1 MKRTKNKIAT
11 IRLKKNR
18 IKNINKLNQSVVIH
32 LAKSHAKSHKLR
44 TTNAPIIRRY
54 YAPTPQPL
62 QESFQTN
69 KTLESVGNTLRE
81 LKAEQNILRNQLNSE
96 QQTAKERNPITNP
109 PMLLK
114 KRIIMS
120 RLIRRL
126 PRNTT
131 EREREDNDINKG
143 FSPMLPKNL
152 NMEQENNNIN
162 KGISPMTPKSTKPKE
177 EEITPQSRALI
188 LELQPTR
195 RKFPKIEREAKILI
209 QTIQNTAEKKLK
221 KKKPI

>member
-1 MKRTKNKIAT
+1 MKRGKNKIAT

-32 LAKSHAKSHKLR
+32 LAKSSQRKSNTHNLR
-44 TTNAPIIRRY
+44 TTNAPIIRHY
-54 YAPTPQPL
+54 YAPIPQPS

-81 LKAEQNILRNQLNSE
+81 LKAEQTILRNELNRE
-96 QQTAKERNPITNP
+96 QQNPIMNS
-109 PMLLK
+109 PMLPK
-114 KRIIMS
+114 KRII
-120 RLIRRL
+120 IR
-126 PRNTT
+126 
-131 EREREDNDINKG
+131 G
-143 FSPMLPKNL
+143 FSPMLPKKINL
-152 NMEQENNNIN
+152 EREDDEVNR
-162 KGISPMTPKSTKPKE
+162 GFSPLIPTESTKPKE
-177 EEITPQSRALI
+177 EKITPQSRALI

-195 RKFPKIEREAKILI
+195 RKFPKIEREAQILI